1 MHECAGSRLRLVGIF
16 VITLLAAEFSLGVA
30 AILTGLLIGI
40 AVAHNWL
47 AALLLLGLVSLLAE
61 SQVGSG

>member
-1 MHECAGSRLRLVGIF
+1 MHECAGSRLRVVGIF
-16 VITLLAAEFSLGVA
+16 VIILLAAEFSLGVA

-47 AALLLLGLVSLLAE
+47 AALPLVGLVNLLAE
-61 SQVGSG
+61 CQVGSG

>member
-1 MHECAGSRLRLVGIF
+1 MHKRAGSYVRLVGIF
-16 VITLLAAEFSLGVA
+16 VITLLEAEFSLGIA

-61 SQVGSG
+61 SQAGSG

>member
-1 MHECAGSRLRLVGIF
+1 MPSDHVRLVGIF
-16 VITLLAAEFSLGVA
+16 VITLLEAEFSLGVA
-30 AILTGLLIGI
+30 AIQTELLIGI

-61 SQVGSG
+61 SQAGSG

>member
-1 MHECAGSRLRLVGIF
+1 MRRQSLATRGDF

-47 AALLLLGLVSLLAE
+47 AALMLLGLASLLAE

>member
-1 MHECAGSRLRLVGIF
+1 MHERAGSRLRVVGIF
-16 VITLLAAEFSLGVA
+16 VIILLAAEFSLGVA

-47 AALLLLGLVSLLAE
+47 AALLLVGLVNLLAE
-61 SQVGSG
+61 CQVGSG